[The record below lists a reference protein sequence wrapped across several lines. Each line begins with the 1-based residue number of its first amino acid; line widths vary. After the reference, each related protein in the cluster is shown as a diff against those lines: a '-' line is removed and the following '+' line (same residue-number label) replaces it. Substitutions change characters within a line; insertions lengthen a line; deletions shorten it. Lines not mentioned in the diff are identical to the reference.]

1 MGATISDDGII
12 ISANID
18 INRIQQAVNKM
29 KGMMADFAA
38 GTEKSVK
45 KADDTLDK
53 ARKNAE
59 KWKIEPT
66 TDGIKA
72 AEKQLDILN
81 ATIVN
86 QQAELENCGREHDR
100 MVEKYGETSSQVLK
114 LEKRM
119 LSLESSIAANTKKS
133 DGFGAALA
141 DAQDIMEKTANAA
154 DDLGDKAKDS
164 GDGMREGG
172 KGASMFDVALG
183 TLIGNGLSKVIGK
196 CGELLEQ
203 TKELR
208 RDLSFLEQNAK
219 DAGMSME
226 FMHDKAG
233 ELYAITGD
241 TNEVIEAL
249 SNVLATGFDDA
260 SKAADAVDL
269 LAGAV
274 IKFPETMKIE
284 SLADSLQETVATGE
298 ATGQF
303 SELLGRLGVDVE
315 KFNERLGKTRSEAS
329 RQNLALQTLRKEGL
343 DELWASYKDGNASMI
358 EAGKANYEL
367 QVRYSELAKSIEP
380 IETKIKTT
388 FAQVLL
394 DHEDQIMAIVDAAGS
409 IVAIG
414 ADLLGFLSELNPA
427 VVLIGGG
434 LALVAL
440 KAAGTALGMSVL
452 SKGVAAASK
461 TLAIAGPSA
470 QQAGSQF
477 LILAADLLIVAAAV
491 FLVTSGIAMLIS
503 AIRGVPMINTGTI
516 QVPSM
521 GELQAQTGKGYA
533 RGTRSATPG
542 WRWVGENG
550 PELLQ
555 FAGGEAVHTAEQS
568 RAMVSAQGGSST
580 YVDNRQIVVDVS
592 NIETFNQIVRKMDAE
607 KRTYRQGYVRGV

>member
-38 GTEKSVK
+38 ETEKSVK

-81 ATIVN
+81 ASIVN

-100 MVEKYGETSSQVLK
+100 MVEKYGETSSQALK

-241 TNEVIEAL
+241 TNEVVEAL

-315 KFNERLGKTRSEAS
+315 KFNEQLGKTRSEAS

>member
-12 ISANID
+12 IGANID
-18 INRIQQAVNKM
+18 INRIQQAVKKM
-29 KGMMADFAA
+29 KGMMDDFAS
-38 GTEKSVK
+38 GTEKSVQ
-45 KADDTLDK
+45 KADDALDK

-86 QQAELENCGREHDR
+86 QQTELENCGREHDR
-100 MVEKYGETSSQVLK
+100 MVEKYGETSSQALK

-119 LSLESSIAANTKKS
+119 LSLESSIEASTKKS

-141 DAQDIMEKTANAA
+141 DAQDIMDETARAA

-164 GDGMREGG
+164 GDGMQEGG

-233 ELYAITGD
+233 DLYAITGD
-241 TNEVIEAL
+241 TNEVVEAL

-260 SKAADAVDL
+260 SKASDAVDL

-315 KFNERLGKTRSEAS
+315 KFNERLGKTRPEAS

-367 QVRYSELAKSIEP
+367 QIRYSELAKSIEP

>member
-12 ISANID
+12 IGANID
-18 INRIQQAVNKM
+18 INRIQQAINKM

-86 QQAELENCGREHDR
+86 QQTELENCGREHDR

-119 LSLESSIAANTKKS
+119 LSLESSIVANTKKS

-164 GDGMREGG
+164 GDGMRDGG

-241 TNEVIEAL
+241 TNEVVEAL

-269 LAGAV
+269 LSGAV

-550 PELLQ
+550 PELLR

-607 KRTYRQGYVRGV
+607 KRTYRQGLVKR

>member
-1 MGATISDDGII
+1 MGATISDDSII

-119 LSLESSIAANTKKS
+119 LSLETSIAANTKKS

-329 RQNLALQTLRKEGL
+329 RQNLALRTLRKEGL